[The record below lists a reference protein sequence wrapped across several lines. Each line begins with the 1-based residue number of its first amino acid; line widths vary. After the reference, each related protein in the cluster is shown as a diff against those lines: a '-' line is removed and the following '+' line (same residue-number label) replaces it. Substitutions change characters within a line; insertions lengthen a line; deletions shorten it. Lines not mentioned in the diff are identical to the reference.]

1 MKIILFVEI
10 IELYLWRYVP
20 ELKAAVRDFSHRRL
34 TFNTNLLYL
43 FI

>member
-1 MKIILFVEI
+1 MKIILFVKI

-20 ELKAAVRDFSHRRL
+20 ELKAAVRRNRTAAFCLSL
-34 TFNTNLLYL
+34 NL